1 MNQDTTLTQRRAE
14 YAEAL
19 DCALNRIVAQLAA
32 MPEVERVI
40 LFGSY
45 AAGRRDL
52 FTDLDLLVV
61 MASGQDF
68 VRRTAE
74 LYRRI
79 IADVDLDLLV
89 YTPSEFERLRERGFV
104 RQALGTGK
112 VLYEKKCSGGGSLL
126 DGYYIP
132 TRYPNGLPDGI
143 PADVYTEDAAK
154 DAVAMAEEAV
164 GWVKQ
169 LLDQAGVTTSQEKE

>member
-19 DCALNRIVAQLAA
+19 DRVLNRIVAQLSA
-32 MPEVERVI
+32 MPEVEQVI
-40 LFGSY
+40 LSGSY
-45 AAGRRDL
+45 AVDRRDS

-61 MASGQDF
+61 MASDQDF
-68 VRRTAE
+68 IRRTAE

-104 RQALGTGK
+104 RHVLGTGK
-112 VLYEKKCSGGGSLL
+112 VLYEKKCSRGG
-126 DGYYIP
+126 
-132 TRYPNGLPDGI
+132 
-143 PADVYTEDAAK
+143 
-154 DAVAMAEEAV
+154 
-164 GWVKQ
+164 
-169 LLDQAGVTTSQEKE
+169 

>member
-14 YAEAL
+14 YVEAL
-19 DCALNRIVAQLAA
+19 DHALNRIVAQLAA

-61 MASGQDF
+61 MASDQNF

-74 LYRRI
+74 LYQRI

-89 YTPSEFERLRERGFV
+89 YTPSEFERLRERGFI

-112 VLYEKKCSGGGSLL
+112 VLYERKCSGGG
-126 DGYYIP
+126 
-132 TRYPNGLPDGI
+132 
-143 PADVYTEDAAK
+143 
-154 DAVAMAEEAV
+154 
-164 GWVKQ
+164 
-169 LLDQAGVTTSQEKE
+169 

>member
-1 MNQDTTLTQRRAE
+1 MSHEGILLQRRAE

-19 DCALNRIVAQLAA
+19 DRALDRIVAQLAA

-61 MASGQDF
+61 MASDQNF

-79 IADVDLDLLV
+79 SADVDVDLLV
-89 YTPSEFERLRERGFV
+89 YTPEEFERLRERGFV
-104 RQALGTGK
+104 RQALTSGK
-112 VLYEKKCSGGGSLL
+112 VLYEKERRGRSRLG
-126 DGYYIP
+126 
-132 TRYPNGLPDGI
+132 
-143 PADVYTEDAAK
+143 E
-154 DAVAMAEEAV
+154 AVA
-164 GWVKQ
+164 
-169 LLDQAGVTTSQEKE
+169 

>member
-1 MNQDTTLTQRRAE
+1 MLAARPRVSEWHLRGDARPVSHEVILLQRRAE

-19 DCALNRIVAQLAA
+19 DRALDRIVAQLAA

-61 MASGQDF
+61 MASDQDF

-79 IADVDLDLLV
+79 STDVDVDLLV
-89 YTPSEFERLRERGFV
+89 YTPEEFKRLGERGFI
-104 RQALGTGK
+104 RHALTSGK
-112 VLYEKKCSGGGSLL
+112 VLYEKERRGSSRL
-126 DGYYIP
+126 G
-132 TRYPNGLPDGI
+132 
-143 PADVYTEDAAK
+143 E
-154 DAVAMAEEAV
+154 AVA
-164 GWVKQ
+164 
-169 LLDQAGVTTSQEKE
+169 